1 MSTVIVDAAM
11 REKLIAAGD
20 EIEFRDETG
29 KLVARFVKPTA
40 PFGYIIDGVL
50 PSSEE
55 LERIQRESPRVST
68 DQVMERIRQLREK
81 LS

>member
-11 REKLIAAGD
+11 RDKLIAAGD
-20 EIEFRDETG
+20 DIEFRDESG
-29 KLVARFVKPTA
+29 KLVAHFVKPEA
-40 PFGYIIDGVL
+40 PYGYIVDGIL

-55 LERIQRESPRVST
+55 LDRIERDSPRVST
-68 DQVMERIRQLREK
+68 DQVMERLRQLREK